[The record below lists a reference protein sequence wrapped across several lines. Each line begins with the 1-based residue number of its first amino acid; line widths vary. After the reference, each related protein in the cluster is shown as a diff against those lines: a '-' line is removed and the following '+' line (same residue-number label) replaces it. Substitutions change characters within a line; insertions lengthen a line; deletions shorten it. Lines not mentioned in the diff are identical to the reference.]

1 METTDQI
8 LALSQDSFFRQRMR
22 GLMLFEAAAV
32 AAEAATVP
40 NHNPRVAYAFKII
53 ASPGEAERAVD
64 YLSIRPALLN
74 SVVTFNF
81 SRRSV
86 DTDATDTAIRTQIQS
101 DWNTLSG
108 ISA

>member
-1 METTDQI
+1 MATTDQV
-8 LALSQDSFFRQRMR
+8 LALTQDTYFRQRLR

-40 NHNPRVAYAFKII
+40 NHNARVAYAFKII
-53 ASPGEAERAVD
+53 SSPSEAERAVD
-64 YLSIRPALLN
+64 YLAIRPALLN
-74 SVVTFNF
+74 SIVTFNF
-81 SRRSV
+81 ARRSV
-86 DTDATDTAIRTQIQS
+86 DTDATDAAIRAQIQA